1 MLVKRTI
8 TLGTLEAEVPERQ
21 IDRDNKQVI
30 SKNYSTFT
38 DCISEIN
45 NIKVNNVQ
53 DPDVVM
59 TMYNLI

>member
-8 TLGTLEAEVPERQ
+8 TLGTLEAEVPGRQ

>member
-30 SKNYSTFT
+30 SKNYSMFT

>member
-21 IDRDNKQVI
+21 IDRDNKQII

>member
-8 TLGTLEAEVPERQ
+8 TLGTLEAEVSERQ